1 MLTEFGKLL
10 RKYRIDHNLIL
21 KKMADTL
28 NIPSSYLSAIEMGR
42 KTVSKEFLNKLY
54 EAYSFS
60 DVERQQLNDAAELS
74 AGSIKLDLNNAS
86 LDKRNMVLSFARK
99 FDTLD
104 EKTVKKIMDY
114 LKEGGDDE

>member
-54 EAYSFS
+54 EVYSFS
-60 DVERQQLNDAAELS
+60 DVERQQFNDAAELS

-86 LDKRNMVLSFARK
+86 LNKRNMVLSFARK

-114 LKEGGDDE
+114 LKDGSDDE